1 MQDNTY
7 DALAIQE
14 PRIQPN
20 LLRLSDYIYYHG
32 TPSNGSDVPKTA
44 LFVHT
49 SHAPIELDLSD
60 FNTDN
65 SEFVA
70 VEMEIAKTKLT
81 LVCCYIHPSG
91 HWDPTVLVAI
101 RARTKHAIVFAGDF
115 NAHSETWG
123 DSKTDQ
129 RGKNLQQTIDNMGLR
144 NTTAGTPTFI
154 RAGVHGSVI
163 DLTLTSPSLR
173 LPTKPEL
180 DSWGSDHV
188 PIIIGK
194 LPKSKLKTCH
204 VVHWDKYRALLDER
218 LMSGIDLTED
228 VISNALEAATQIVQ
242 VPSSRP
248 NPDLKWLEL
257 RAQRRRAQRRSWRT
271 GRPEDVLKYR
281 RLDAKF
287 RRHGKKLARR
297 QWRLLCGSLHKSAG
311 GSKAWKMANALAR
324 RPSPRTPVLSIGL
337 ARNLTPLNIAELLA
351 DAFTTAPTT
360 PITDQAP
367 QNWSSFCQP
376 TAPPMQSPDADFKL
390 HELQIALRSSPRHRS
405 SPGLDG
411 ITNQALKNID
421 EMYHPALLEYINT
434 IWRTAQLPDS
444 WKEAVTVPLLKQNKP
459 AREITSYRPISLT
472 SCFGKLM
479 ERMVLRRLVYHL
491 EATRA
496 LPDCFAGFR
505 HHRCTA
511 DALGDLISA
520 LEQAKAQKWSA
531 VMVFLDVSKAFD
543 AVQHTTIISA
553 LRTLGVRGRPF
564 QYVCAFLSGRTM
576 RVRVGSLLSEPR
588 KIVRGVPQGS
598 VISPLLFSL
607 AISSLPT
614 AAKVGEKPNYPINM
628 AVYADD
634 VALWATSSSHRRQ
647 TMVRE
652 VQRAITNTIYRLA
665 QLGLNTSGEK
675 SVAICYAP
683 RRINKFRPKLFIGT
697 KQINIETTATYL
709 GLKIDQR
716 LTWGPAVQDVIL
728 AMKKHTNI
736 LRSLGGNTWGTSQAM
751 MLQMY
756 RGLILARPLYALPF
770 VTLRQTQLE
779 NIERVQR
786 VALRVCLGVPRSASS
801 QRTLVEANINTVAN
815 ALQQQA
821 LTHLVRMN
829 NCFSTTAL
837 ARRIAAR
844 EDSEIGRQAATLV
857 DIAGPPPIIPK
868 LPTGH
873 EEPDPLLVD
882 LHIEDLRSK
891 KTAATT
897 TARQLAEHHLER
909 HYDGWTRIFT
919 DGSVHPTD
927 KTATAAAYFQ
937 TEATWLTEK
946 LLFHASSTTAE
957 LAAIGLA
964 VRGIIAKNTATRRWV
979 ILSDSQA
986 ALALLGSLHR
996 APPLALV
1003 VANNAIR
1010 LKQLGHTLAFQW
1022 LPSHCGISGNE
1033 IADQLASEAHKDLT
1047 CPTSAVTRFADAK
1060 LLIRRKITS
1069 LHPDPGIASGERP
1082 TRIPCGLDR
1091 ATVAVLHRLRTGS
1104 AFTPVWLHRLRR
1116 HIDPNC
1122 EECSVPADAAHLLAH
1137 CTRLD
1142 DQRTELR
1149 ARYTALGLPCN
1160 TEEEMLRPRGPRANN
1175 ERALRHFITFLGVT
1189 GLLNLL

>member
-1 MQDNTY
+1 
-7 DALAIQE
+7 
-14 PRIQPN
+14 
-20 LLRLSDYIYYHG
+20 
-32 TPSNGSDVPKTA
+32 
-44 LFVHT
+44 
-49 SHAPIELDLSD
+49 
-60 FNTDN
+60 
-65 SEFVA
+65 
-70 VEMEIAKTKLT
+70 
-81 LVCCYIHPSG
+81 
-91 HWDPTVLVAI
+91 
-101 RARTKHAIVFAGDF
+101 
-115 NAHSETWG
+115 
-123 DSKTDQ
+123 
-129 RGKNLQQTIDNMGLR
+129 MGLR

-154 RAGVHGSVI
+154 RAGIQGSVI
-163 DLTLTSPSLR
+163 DLTLTSPNLR
-173 LPTKPEL
+173 LPTKPQL

-188 PIIIGK
+188 PIIIEK

-218 LMSGIDLTED
+218 LKSGIDLTEHI
-228 VISNALEAATQIVQ
+228 ISNALEAATRIVQ

-297 QWRLLCGSLHKSAG
+297 QWRLLCGSLHKRAG
-311 GSKAWKMANALAR
+311 GRKTWKMANALAR

-351 DAFTTAPTT
+351 DAFTSAPTT
-360 PITDQAP
+360 PTTDQAP
-367 QNWSSFCQP
+367 QNWRSG
-376 TAPPMQSPDADFKL
+376 TAST
-390 HELQIALRSSPRHRS
+390 RHVAS
-405 SPGLDG
+405 
-411 ITNQALKNID
+411 
-421 EMYHPALLEYINT
+421 ALLHAACVD
-434 IWRTAQLPDS
+434 AQ
-444 WKEAVTVPLLKQNKP
+444 E
-459 AREITSYRPISLT
+459 
-472 SCFGKLM
+472 G
-479 ERMVLRRLVYHL
+479 
-491 EATRA
+491 
-496 LPDCFAGFR
+496 
-505 HHRCTA
+505 
-511 DALGDLISA
+511 
-520 LEQAKAQKWSA
+520 
-531 VMVFLDVSKAFD
+531 
-543 AVQHTTIISA
+543 
-553 LRTLGVRGRPF
+553 
-564 QYVCAFLSGRTM
+564 LSGSM
-576 RVRVGSLLSEPR
+576 AIPLASDLSHE
-588 KIVRGVPQGS
+588 
-598 VISPLLFSL
+598 
-607 AISSLPT
+607 
-614 AAKVGEKPNYPINM
+614 
-628 AVYADD
+628 
-634 VALWATSSSHRRQ
+634 
-647 TMVRE
+647 
-652 VQRAITNTIYRLA
+652 
-665 QLGLNTSGEK
+665 QL
-675 SVAICYAP
+675 
-683 RRINKFRPKLFIGT
+683 
-697 KQINIETTATYL
+697 
-709 GLKIDQR
+709 
-716 LTWGPAVQDVIL
+716 
-728 AMKKHTNI
+728 
-736 LRSLGGNTWGTSQAM
+736 
-751 MLQMY
+751 
-756 RGLILARPLYALPF
+756 
-770 VTLRQTQLE
+770 
-779 NIERVQR
+779 
-786 VALRVCLGVPRSASS
+786 
-801 QRTLVEANINTVAN
+801 EANINTVAN

-821 LTHLVRMN
+821 LTHMVRMN

-857 DIAGPPPIIPK
+857 DIAGPPPIIPE

-873 EEPDPLLVD
+873 KEPDPLLVD

-897 TARQLAEHHLER
+897 TAWQLAEHHLER

-937 TEATWLTEK
+937 SEETWLAEK

-1010 LKQLGHTLAFQW
+1010 LKQLGRTLAFQS

-1033 IADQLASEAHKDLT
+1033 IADQLASQAHKHLT

-1069 LHPDPGIASGERP
+1069 QHPDPGIASGERP

-1104 AFTPVWLHRLRR
+1104 AFTPVSLHRLRR

-1142 DQRTELR
+1142 DQRTQLR
-1149 ARYTALGLPCN
+1149 ARYTALGLPRN
-1160 TEEEMLRPRGPRANN
+1160 TEEEMLWPS
-1175 ERALRHFITFLGVT
+1175 
-1189 GLLNLL
+1189 